1 MKENATYEICKPET
15 KSDPQKA
22 KLYSFLST

>member
-1 MKENATYEICKPET
+1 MKENATYEICKPER

-22 KLYSFLST
+22 KLYSLQNT

>member
-1 MKENATYEICKPET
+1 MKENATYEICKPER